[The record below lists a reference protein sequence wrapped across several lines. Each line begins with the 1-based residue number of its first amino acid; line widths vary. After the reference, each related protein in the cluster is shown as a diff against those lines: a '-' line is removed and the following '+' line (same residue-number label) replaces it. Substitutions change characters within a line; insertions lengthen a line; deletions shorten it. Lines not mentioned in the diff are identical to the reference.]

1 MRTREQLDAVI
12 KAYDVRGVVGEDID
26 ENFVRDTGAAF
37 AAILREEGENT
48 VAVGHDMRPSSP
60 SLARAFAEGVTSQ
73 GLNVTL
79 LGLTST
85 DELYYAAGSLEC
97 AGAMFTASHNPAKYN
112 GIKLCR
118 AGAVP
123 VGQETGLGQIKQM
136 LIEGTPEY
144 TGTEGAIAEQEIL
157 AGYADF
163 LRKLVPLED
172 SKPLVVAVDA
182 ANGMGGHTVPAVFD
196 GLPFEVRDLYFEL
209 DGTFPN
215 HEANPLDPKNL
226 VDLQKFTVEQKADI
240 GLAFDGDADRC
251 FVVDEKGQPVSP
263 SAICALVAGRYLDKF
278 PGATIIH
285 NLITSKT
292 VPELIKEK
300 GGTPVR
306 TRVGHS
312 FIKAQMAEH
321 KAAFGGEH
329 SAHYYF
335 QEFWNADSGML
346 AAMHVLAALGQ
357 SDKPLSELMAE
368 YSRYEASGEINST
381 VEDQKAVTQAVLDEL
396 ADKIESV
403 DELDGVTVELK
414 GTEAWFNVRAS
425 NTEPLLR
432 LNVEAKTA
440 DEVQAIVDEVLAII
454 RR

>member
-26 ENFVRDTGAAF
+26 EHFVRDTGAAF

-157 AGYADF
+157 AG
-163 LRKLVPLED
+163 
-172 SKPLVVAVDA
+172 
-182 ANGMGGHTVPAVFD
+182 
-196 GLPFEVRDLYFEL
+196 
-209 DGTFPN
+209 
-215 HEANPLDPKNL
+215 
-226 VDLQKFTVEQKADI
+226 
-240 GLAFDGDADRC
+240 
-251 FVVDEKGQPVSP
+251 
-263 SAICALVAGRYLDKF
+263 
-278 PGATIIH
+278 
-285 NLITSKT
+285 
-292 VPELIKEK
+292 
-300 GGTPVR
+300 
-306 TRVGHS
+306 
-312 FIKAQMAEH
+312 
-321 KAAFGGEH
+321 
-329 SAHYYF
+329 
-335 QEFWNADSGML
+335 
-346 AAMHVLAALGQ
+346 
-357 SDKPLSELMAE
+357 
-368 YSRYEASGEINST
+368 
-381 VEDQKAVTQAVLDEL
+381 
-396 ADKIESV
+396 
-403 DELDGVTVELK
+403 
-414 GTEAWFNVRAS
+414 
-425 NTEPLLR
+425 
-432 LNVEAKTA
+432 
-440 DEVQAIVDEVLAII
+440 
-454 RR
+454 